1 MTCKRKNG
9 FLFVHSF
16 ENETRLQM
24 AKVFEEEYDR
34 ESQAQLQ
41 NDGTLKMRLHLQS
54 LLQKCH

>member
-1 MTCKRKNG
+1 
-9 FLFVHSF
+9 
-16 ENETRLQM
+16 M